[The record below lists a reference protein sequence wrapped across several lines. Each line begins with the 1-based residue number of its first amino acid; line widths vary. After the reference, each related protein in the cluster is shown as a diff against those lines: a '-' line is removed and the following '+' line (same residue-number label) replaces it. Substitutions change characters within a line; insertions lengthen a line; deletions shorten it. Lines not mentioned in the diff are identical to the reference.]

1 LEWQFAI
8 LIVVGGSLFLMML
21 GLPVAFCLLAVDIIG
36 VYLWWGGVAGLEQL
50 TASIRDGVGSFIL
63 LPIPLFI
70 LMGEIMY
77 HANIVPNLLN
87 SLDKWIGRL
96 PGRLSL
102 LAVGGGTLLGTLTG
116 VTMGSVALMGSTMV
130 PEMEKR
136 GYQKSMVLGPVG
148 SIGVLAAMIP
158 PSILGVLIAG
168 LAQISIGRVLI
179 GIIIPGLLISALF
192 SAYIILRCTFQPSIA
207 PPYDVPH
214 STVAEKVI
222 SFIHYVLPIGFI
234 IFLVIGLIF
243 LGVATPSEAAATGV
257 IGCIIIALIYGHLNW
272 KVVKKSCWGCLQIS
286 IMVLMVIAAARA
298 FGQVLAF
305 SGANAGLVKFATDLN
320 LSPMSML
327 IMMQAV
333 VLVGGCIMDIVAL
346 IMLLIPMY
354 MPIVKA
360 FGFNEVWFAVVL
372 LLSTTIGAVSPP
384 FGLDL
389 FALKGTVGPHNKLGD
404 IYKAVLPFIVLD
416 LVVVMLMIAFPQ
428 LVLWLPDLMR

>member
-1 LEWQFAI
+1 MEWQFAI
-8 LIVVGGSLFLMML
+8 LIVIGGSLFLMML
-21 GLPVAFCLLAVDIIG
+21 GLPVAFCLLTVDVIG
-36 VYLWWGGVAGLEQL
+36 VYIWWGGVVGLEQL

-77 HANIVPNLLN
+77 HANIVPYLLN

-102 LAVGGGTLLGTLTG
+102 LAVGGGTILGTLTG

-130 PEMEKR
+130 PEMERR
-136 GYQKSMVLGPVG
+136 GYKKSMVLGPVG

-192 SAYIILRCTFQPSIA
+192 ATYIILRCTLQPSVA
-207 PPYDVPH
+207 PPYDVPR
-214 STVAEKVI
+214 STIAEKLN
-222 SFIHYVLPIGFI
+222 SFIRYVLPIGLI

-243 LGVATPSEAAATGV
+243 LGIATPSEAAATGV
-257 IGCIIIALIYGHLNW
+257 IGCFIIALIYGQLNW
-272 KVVKKSCWGCLQIS
+272 EVIKRSSWGCLQIS
-286 IMVLMVIAAARA
+286 IMVLLVIAAARS

-320 LSPMSML
+320 L
-327 IMMQAV
+327 
-333 VLVGGCIMDIVAL
+333 
-346 IMLLIPMY
+346 
-354 MPIVKA
+354 
-360 FGFNEVWFAVVL
+360 
-372 LLSTTIGAVSPP
+372 
-384 FGLDL
+384 
-389 FALKGTVGPHNKLGD
+389 
-404 IYKAVLPFIVLD
+404 
-416 LVVVMLMIAFPQ
+416 
-428 LVLWLPDLMR
+428 